1 MPEGE
6 AALATVNAIAAVC
19 SAITHILETA
29 LEDERATLGFDNMD
43 LSFQVFGAED
53 FVNRTIPIGASVF
66 LYRVVP
72 NLAHRT
78 PAGRMQPNGQRRRS
92 RLPLDLHL
100 LVTAWGNQPDTH
112 NRLVGW
118 MVRTL
123 EDYPTLPPS
132 LLNLRHPGTFGVQ
145 EAVELVLDEMPGEEL
160 LHLWELLGNGET
172 HYQTTIPYVA
182 RAIMIDSTRN
192 LPTYEPVQVRMLD
205 LQRIV
210 SDS

>member
-1 MPEGE
+1 MPQGGV
-6 AALATVNAIAAVC
+6 ALATVNAIAAVC

-29 LEDERATLGFDNMD
+29 LEDERTTLGFDTMD
-43 LSFQVFGAED
+43 LTFQVFGAED
-53 FVNRTIPIGASVF
+53 FVNRTIPIGVSVF

-72 NLAHRT
+72 NLVHRT

-132 LLNLRHPGTFGVQ
+132 LLNLQHPDTFSLQ
-145 EAVELVLDEMPGEEL
+145 ESVELVLDEMPGEEL

-172 HYQTTIPYVA
+172 HYQTTVPYVA
-182 RAIMIDSTRN
+182 RAVMIDSTHD
-192 LPTYEPVQVRMLD
+192 LPTYEPVQVRTFET
-205 LQRIV
+205 QRIV
-210 SDS
+210 SDA